1 MDSFDSSLSSSSSGR
16 AEVYRPEEQIVGFT
30 SAFLSRGRSAG
41 YGLYFSKTRII
52 GVRKRRVTIAFGIAC
67 AVPLTALLFYLQFVL
82 RLSGTFYAT
91 SIFLFLPLIFDQL
104 MRRFGRT
111 VPERLM
117 RKNNP
122 ATTSELGSKID
133 FELRREEISEL
144 SMKHAIWGRL
154 SSQPGYLRITPKSG
168 LEKPIEIK
176 IHGIKQVQILRDIV
190 IEFAARRPQVRAL
203 ED

>member
-1 MDSFDSSLSSSSSGR
+1 MSG
-16 AEVYRPEEQIVGFT
+16 PFHPT
-30 SAFLSRGRSAG
+30 SNL
-41 YGLYFSKTRII
+41 
-52 GVRKRRVTIAFGIAC
+52 
-67 AVPLTALLFYLQFVL
+67 
-82 RLSGTFYAT
+82 
-91 SIFLFLPLIFDQL
+91 LFLPLISDQL
-104 MRRFGRT
+104 MRRLSRIF
-111 VPERLM
+111 PERFM

-122 ATTSELGSKID
+122 ATTSVLDSKID

-168 LEKPIEIK
+168 LERIEIK

-190 IEFAARRPQVRAL
+190 IEFAARQPQVRAL